1 MQIQTITANYLKTI
15 CWKDN
20 SIVDWVGGTT
30 YSLDGTV
37 KKHGYVYEFSFDSAI
52 GSPNGIYAFVYQKLG
67 TKGLLLK
74 NGELLREINRSY
86 YCANAYEFPAA
97 FVTFESRTYLIHCPI
112 AYNRLDL
119 EDVETGEIITNIE
132 GRKPDDRFYSRLEVS
147 DDGTFLMSKGWLW
160 HPLDEVAVFNT
171 RECIRNPLLLD
182 GPQFYPKVSVGISAA
197 SFIDDNTITIGSSD
211 EVFDEDEVGKLPHKH
226 ICKWDLKTN
235 TLSNPIKTS
244 GNFGNLFAI
253 NSNYVWDLFC
263 FPKIIDINTGEIV
276 EQSKGVNSGKQ
287 HSAIIN
293 AAGDFPS
300 IIFNKQTKQV
310 AIKGEGK
317 IEVLT
322 PDLNYLTSII

>member
-160 HPLDEVAVFNT
+160 HPLDEVAVFST

-211 EVFDEDEVGKLPHKH
+211 EVFDEDEVGKLPPKH
-226 ICKWDLKTN
+226 ICKWD
-235 TLSNPIKTS
+235 
-244 GNFGNLFAI
+244 
-253 NSNYVWDLFC
+253 
-263 FPKIIDINTGEIV
+263 
-276 EQSKGVNSGKQ
+276 
-287 HSAIIN
+287 
-293 AAGDFPS
+293 
-300 IIFNKQTKQV
+300 
-310 AIKGEGK
+310 
-317 IEVLT
+317 
-322 PDLNYLTSII
+322 

>member
-1 MQIQTITANYLKTI
+1 M
-15 CWKDN
+15 
-20 SIVDWVGGTT
+20 G
-30 YSLDGTV
+30 
-37 KKHGYVYEFSFDSAI
+37 
-52 GSPNGIYAFVYQKLG
+52 
-67 TKGLLLK
+67 
-74 NGELLREINRSY
+74 
-86 YCANAYEFPAA
+86 
-97 FVTFESRTYLIHCPI
+97 
-112 AYNRLDL
+112 
-119 EDVETGEIITNIE
+119 
-132 GRKPDDRFYSRLEVS
+132 
-147 DDGTFLMSKGWLW
+147 
-160 HPLDEVAVFNT
+160 
-171 RECIRNPLLLD
+171 
-182 GPQFYPKVSVGISAA
+182 
-197 SFIDDNTITIGSSD
+197 
-211 EVFDEDEVGKLPHKH
+211 
-226 ICKWDLKTN
+226 LKTN